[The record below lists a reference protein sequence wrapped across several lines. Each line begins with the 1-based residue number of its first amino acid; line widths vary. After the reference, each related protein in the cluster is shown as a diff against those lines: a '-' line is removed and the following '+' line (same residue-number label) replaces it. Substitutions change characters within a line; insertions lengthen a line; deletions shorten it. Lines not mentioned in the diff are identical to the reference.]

1 MIDRSLVAS
10 DERALTLIKQQMK
23 RLDAAEATNAKLG
36 ESLVQV
42 QFENEQLGEELDFA
56 NVKLQEDEY
65 KRNYQVFK

>member
-1 MIDRSLVAS
+1 
-10 DERALTLIKQQMK
+10 MK
-23 RLDAAEATNAKLG
+23 RLDAAEAANAKLG
-36 ESLVQV
+36 ISLVQV